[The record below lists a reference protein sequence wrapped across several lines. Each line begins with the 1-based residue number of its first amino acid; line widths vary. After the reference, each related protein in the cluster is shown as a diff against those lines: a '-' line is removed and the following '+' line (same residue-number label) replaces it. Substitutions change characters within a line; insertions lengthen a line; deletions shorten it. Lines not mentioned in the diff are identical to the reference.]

1 MHFVIAWNLQQG
13 RETPDVHRRMAAWLD
28 ERWAAGDRRLLLMVF
43 RDAGKSTLV
52 GLFCAWLLGQ
62 DPNLRLL
69 VLSAES
75 GLATKMTRNV
85 RRVIER
91 NPLTRHLAAA
101 APRGV
106 GGGPAHHPARRAR
119 TATRRCWPAASAP
132 TSPAAAPTS

>member
-1 MHFVIAWNLQQG
+1 
-13 RETPDVHRRMAAWLD
+13 MAAWLD

-62 DPNLRLL
+62 DPNLRVL

-85 RRVIER
+85 RRLLER
-91 NPLTRHLAAA
+91 NPLTRHLL
-101 APRGV
+101 PR
-106 GGGPAHHPARRAR
+106 RRAEGAEAQFTSAR
-119 TATRRCWPAASAP
+119 TAAHRAP
-132 TSPAAAPTS
+132 SC